1 VAAGSS
7 FRGVFIGS
15 QYIEP
20 VPFTRLLKT
29 LAPTM
34 NGRLSSLCA
43 VCRGW
48 GAQRVCAE
56 CVARFASVLPRCA
69 HCALEVPA
77 GVLVCGACLKNPPPW
92 QRALAAVDYVHPW
105 ADLLARFKFNAALD
119 LAPALVQRLVDA
131 HQRDPIAADPG
142 LLLPMP
148 LSPVRLRE
156 RGHNQAWELARR
168 LATRLNC
175 TADAQ
180 LLLRLRDTPHQTAL
194 ALSAREANVRG
205 AFAVEPRRLAELRG
219 RELTLV
225 DDVMTT
231 GASAAEATR
240 VLLQAGAARVQVWV
254 VARTPRPGSV

>member
-1 VAAGSS
+1 MS
-7 FRGVFIGS
+7 S

-20 VPFTRLLKT
+20 MPFTRLLKS
-29 LAPTM
+29 LAPGVDTGLV
-34 NGRLSSLCA
+34 GRLSGRLGSLCA
-43 VCRGW
+43 VCRSW
-48 GAQRVCAE
+48 GAQRVCAD
-56 CVARFASVLPRCA
+56 CVLRFAPLLPRCA

-77 GVLVCGACLKNPPPW
+77 GVAVCGACLKHPPPW
-92 QRALAAVDYVHPW
+92 HAAVAAVDYVHPW

-119 LAPALVQRLVDA
+119 LAPALVQRLIDA
-131 HQRDPIAADPG
+131 RQREPAAAQPG

-148 LSPVRLRE
+148 LSPARLRE

-175 TADAQ
+175 AADAH
-180 LLLRLRDTPHQTAL
+180 LLLRLRDTPHQTTL

-205 AFAVEPRRLAELRG
+205 AFAVEPRRLAEVRG
-219 RELTLV
+219 QTVTLV

-254 VARTPRPGSV
+254 VARTPRPGSM

>member
-1 VAAGSS
+1 M
-7 FRGVFIGS
+7 
-15 QYIEP
+15 
-20 VPFTRLLKT
+20 PFTRLLKT
-29 LAPTM
+29 LAATKNGSLP
-34 NGRLSSLCA
+34 GRLRSLCA

-48 GAQRVCAE
+48 GAQRVCAD
-56 CVARFASVLPRCA
+56 CVLRFVPLLARCA
-69 HCALEVPA
+69 HCALAVPA
-77 GVLVCGACLKNPPPW
+77 GATACGACLTHPPPW
-92 QRALAAVDYVHPW
+92 HRALAAVDYMHPW

-119 LAPALVQRLVDA
+119 LAPALVQQLLDA
-131 HQRDPIAADPG
+131 HQRDPAAAAPG

-148 LSPVRLRE
+148 LSPARLRE
-156 RGHNQAWELARR
+156 RGHNQAWELTRR
-168 LATRLNC
+168 LASHLHC
-175 TADAQ
+175 AADAH

-205 AFAVEPRRLAELRG
+205 AFAVEPRRLSEVRG